1 MILYYLVICK
11 VVIMEKSRN
20 YNLDFYRGFAAIW
33 IVFIHCCFWSGESYV
48 PQCVK
53 SLSLF
58 IDVPLF
64 MFISGMTYN
73 YLNSV
78 KKTIKGLVKLYFK
91 YIVFFGIYMLFVLYF
106 DYNSFN
112 FENLKN
118 GLLFKYS
125 DTMPL
130 QVVGGSMWFMPMY
143 FFVSFFSSI
152 FISCVDKFVN
162 TKKNLI
168 WFIIMIL
175 VFYLIL
181 NFISIP
187 LVLFLKE
194 MTFFIII
201 YLLGYYAYNNKLSF
215 KKFIIIFSSL
225 SLFLIILL
233 LKTDYSFRLMQS
245 YKSAFNFVY
254 FTYSMLSIFIVWYIN
269 SIYKVKNNIVC
280 TIGKNAILFY
290 FAQGVGSSL
299 LLPVCYRIE
308 IFWAIKLILLFI
320 LNLTYTVLI
329 SLMLNGVYKLIER
342 IKIKNP
348 VS

>member
-1 MILYYLVICK
+1 MVR
-11 VVIMEKSRN
+11 SRN

-33 IVFIHCCFWSGESYV
+33 IVFIHCCFWSGDGYV
-48 PQCVK
+48 PLYVR

-73 YLNSV
+73 HSNSIKKMV
-78 KKTIKGLVKLYFK
+78 KSLLKLYFK
-91 YIVFFGIYMLFVLYF
+91 YIVFFAIYMLFALYF
-106 DYNSFN
+106 NYNSFS
-112 FENLKN
+112 FENFKN

-152 FISCVDKFVN
+152 FIFYIDKIIN
-162 TKKNLI
+162 MKKNLI
-168 WFIIMIL
+168 WFIILLL
-175 VFYLIL
+175 VFYLTL
-181 NFISIP
+181 NLFSTP
-187 LVLFLKE
+187 LILFLRE

-201 YLLGYYAYNNKLSF
+201 YLLGYYAYNNELSF
-215 KKFIIIFSSL
+215 KKFVIIFGFL

-233 LKTDYSFRLMQS
+233 LKTDYSFSLIQN
-245 YKSAFNFVY
+245 YKLAFNFVY
-254 FTYSMLSIFIVWYIN
+254 FMYSMLSIIIVWYIN
-269 SIYKVKNNIVC
+269 SIYKIKNNVIC

-299 LLPVCYRIE
+299 LLPFCYRIE
-308 IFWAIKLILLFI
+308 MFWAIKLILLFA

-329 SLMLNGVYKLIER
+329 SLMLNGVYKSIDR
-342 IKIKNP
+342 IKVKKL

>member
-1 MILYYLVICK
+1 MAR
-11 VVIMEKSRN
+11 SRN

-33 IVFIHCCFWSGESYV
+33 IVFIHCCFWSGDGYV
-48 PQCVK
+48 PLNVK

-73 YLNSV
+73 YSNSV
-78 KKTIKGLVKLYFK
+78 KKTIKGLLKLYFK
-91 YIVFFGIYMLFVLYF
+91 YFVFFCIYMLFVLYF

-112 FENLKN
+112 FENFKN

-152 FISCVDKFVN
+152 FISAVDKIVD

-181 NFISIP
+181 NF
-187 LVLFLKE
+187 F
-194 MTFFIII
+194 
-201 YLLGYYAYNNKLSF
+201 SF
-215 KKFIIIFSSL
+215 SL
-225 SLFLIILL
+225 
-233 LKTDYSFRLMQS
+233 
-245 YKSAFNFVY
+245 
-254 FTYSMLSIFIVWYIN
+254 
-269 SIYKVKNNIVC
+269 
-280 TIGKNAILFY
+280 
-290 FAQGVGSSL
+290 
-299 LLPVCYRIE
+299 
-308 IFWAIKLILLFI
+308 
-320 LNLTYTVLI
+320 
-329 SLMLNGVYKLIER
+329 
-342 IKIKNP
+342 
-348 VS
+348 

>member
-1 MILYYLVICK
+1 MVLYYLIVFK
-11 VVIMEKSRN
+11 VVSMVKSRN

-33 IVFIHCCFWSGESYV
+33 IVFIHCCFWSGEGYV
-48 PQCVK
+48 PQNVK

-64 MFISGMTYN
+64 IFISGMTYN
-73 YLNSV
+73 YSNSV
-78 KKTIKGLVKLYFK
+78 KKTIKVLAKLYFK
-91 YIVFFGIYMLFVLYF
+91 YIVFFAIYMLFVLYF

-112 FENLKN
+112 FENFKN

-143 FFVSFFSSI
+143 FFVSFLSSI
-152 FISCVDKFVN
+152 FIFCVNKIVN

-187 LVLFLKE
+187 CVLFFKK

-201 YLLGYYAYNNKLSF
+201 YLLGYYAYNNNLSF
-215 KKFIIIFSSL
+215 KKFIIIFCSL
-225 SLFLIILL
+225 SLFCVMLL
-233 LKTDYSFRLMQS
+233 LKTDYSFSLMQN
-245 YKSAFNFVY
+245 YKLAFNFVY
-254 FTYSMLSIFIVWYIN
+254 FTYSLLSIGTMWYFN
-269 SIYKVKNNIVC
+269 STYKVKNNIIC

-299 LLPVCYRIE
+299 LLPFCYRIE
-308 IFWAIKLILLFI
+308 MVWAIKLALLFI

-329 SLMLNGVYKLIER
+329 SLMLYSVYKLIDK
-342 IKIKNP
+342 IKIKKFAG
-348 VS
+348 

>member
-1 MILYYLVICK
+1 MAR
-11 VVIMEKSRN
+11 SRN

-33 IVFIHCCFWSGESYV
+33 IVFIHCCFWSGDGYV
-48 PQCVK
+48 PLNVK

-73 YLNSV
+73 YSNSV
-78 KKTIKGLVKLYFK
+78 KKTINGLLKLYFK
-91 YIVFFGIYMLFVLYF
+91 YFVFFCIYMLFVLYF

-112 FENLKN
+112 FENFKN

-152 FISCVDKFVN
+152 FISAVDKIVD

-181 NFISIP
+181 NFFSFS
-187 LVLFLKE
+187 LGLFLKE
-194 MTFFIII
+194 MTLFIII
-201 YLLGYYAYNNKLSF
+201 YLLGYYAYNNNLSF
-215 KKFIIIFSSL
+215 KKFIVIFCSL

-233 LKTDYSFRLMQS
+233 LKADYSFSLMQS

-254 FTYSMLSIFIVWYIN
+254 FTYSMLSIITIWYIN
-269 SIYKVKNNIVC
+269 SIYKVKNNIIC

-299 LLPVCYRIE
+299 LLPFCYRIE
-308 IFWAIKLILLFI
+308 MFWAIKLVLLFI

-329 SLMLNGVYKLIER
+329 SLMLNSVYKLIDR
-342 IKIKNP
+342 IKIKKL
-348 VS
+348 VG